1 MLFLWCLPLFRSLS
15 YGTFLRFHQGLT
27 VLGLYGIWR
36 HLPTGVS
43 FPMICLYIS
52 VGTLAMTCLVQV
64 FHMLYYNGL
73 LAGRGFPRAIA
84 SCDGDD
90 SSVVRVRLILPRA
103 IHVQAGRWI
112 NLWMPTLSWWSWM
125 HTYPFIVISFSP
137 GKQGTLDLLV
147 QPRSAT
153 SAALLHRARTEKLK
167 VVSIRALFSGPHGIS
182 QSVAN
187 YETVLAIASGHGIV
201 AVLPYMKKIIH
212 GYNTSTTQARRLHFV
227 WQVETLGKHLGAM
240 ETDPADSIDVVRG
253 GQDLLNHLLE
263 DDTLDNGYVR
273 YHIRCH

>member
-1 MLFLWCLPLFRSLS
+1 M
-15 YGTFLRFHQGLT
+15 
-27 VLGLYGIWR
+27 
-36 HLPTGVS
+36 
-43 FPMICLYIS
+43 
-52 VGTLAMTCLVQV
+52 QV

-90 SSVVRVRLILPRA
+90 SSVVRVRLVLPRA
-103 IHVQAGRWI
+103 IHVQAGQWI

-153 SAALLHRARTEKLK
+153 SAALLHRALTEKLK
-167 VVSIRALFSGPHGIS
+167 AVSIRALFSGPHGIS

-240 ETDPADSIDVVRG
+240 ETDLADSIDVVRG